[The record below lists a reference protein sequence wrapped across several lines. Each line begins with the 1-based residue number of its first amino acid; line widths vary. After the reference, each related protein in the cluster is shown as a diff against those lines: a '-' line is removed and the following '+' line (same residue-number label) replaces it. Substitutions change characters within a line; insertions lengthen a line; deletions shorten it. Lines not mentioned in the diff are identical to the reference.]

1 MADRTCPKCLT
12 KYRYPSI
19 LKQHFENTYHCKQ
32 TPEYITNYFIINKNK
47 NVNVNENVIENVNKC
62 LKCKKCFVNSKA
74 LNRHYKETI
83 CGKLQKISTKINLN
97 PTLIKSLTSEQLS
110 KISEIIIKNEKQIV
124 SNTANI
130 TNTINNNHITNNTIN
145 NNTIIQHINPF
156 GFEDIRTIPID
167 EMKKILN
174 SGTDAGFQIIKAIYN
189 KIENKNFY
197 KPNISR
203 SEVACLN
210 NEFNLTIYKSREFC
224 DALFDR
230 CISLLHHMLY
240 LCKDEFT
247 KNNIKC
253 IYSNIE
259 HIENTMRIEIYEKKL
274 QNVVETEF
282 RNNNMDTK
290 DRIKNFIKKIKEEA
304 DVKDNSLLMIKNSI
318 DLKDEKNEEY
328 KTSIKNEELNKL
340 FGDPKVILGLK
351 KQEIILNLRI
361 SRFEESYFYNFWKDR
376 LQNIKD
382 YIMNHKESTIGDV
395 INISKEENKI
405 NAMLDLIRLRV
416 EHARG
421 QDYIDLNI
429 NDEFKINDFKKIDF

>member
-1 MADRTCPKCLT
+1 MSDRTCPKCKT
-12 KYRYPSI
+12 VFKYPSL
-19 LKQHFENTYHCKQ
+19 LKNHMKTVYHCITSDDTIDK
-32 TPEYITNYFIINKNK
+32 YIKSIKLDKKNICNNCAQSFTRNSDLTRHK
-47 NVNVNENVIENVNKC
+47 
-62 LKCKKCFVNSKA
+62 LKSK
-74 LNRHYKETI
+74 
-83 CGKLQKISTKINLN
+83 CGKLEIAKQIEKKDGLN
-97 PTLIKSLTSEQLS
+97 KLTIEQLKLLYPNNYNS
-110 KISEIIIKNEKQIV
+110 ILDNIKTQITNTNTNPN
-124 SNTANI
+124 SNSNNI
-130 TNTINNNHITNNTIN
+130 NTINNNIMITNNTIN

-167 EMKKILN
+167 EMKRILN
-174 SGTDAGFQIIKAIYN
+174 SGEEAGIQIIKAIYN
-189 KIENKNFY
+189 KLENKNFY

-210 NEFNLTIYKSREFC
+210 DNFNLTIYKSREFC

-240 LCKDEFT
+240 LCKDEFS

-259 HIENTMRIEIYEKKL
+259 YIETTMRIEIYEKKL
-274 QNVVETEF
+274 QNIVETEF
-282 RNNNMDTK
+282 RNNNIDTK
-290 DRIKNFIKKIKEEA
+290 DRIKNFIKKLKEES
-304 DVKDNSLLMIKNSI
+304 DVKDNLLLMIKNSI

-351 KQEIILNLRI
+351 KKEIILNLRI
-361 SRFEESYFYNFWKDR
+361 SRFEDSYFYNYWKDR

-405 NAMLDLIRLRV
+405 NSMLEIIRLRS

-421 QDYIDLNI
+421 QDYIDLNV
-429 NDEFKINDFKKIDF
+429 NDEFKIDEFKEK

>member
-1 MADRTCPKCLT
+1 MADRTCPKCST

-32 TPEYITNYFIINKNK
+32 TPEYITNYFIINKT
-47 NVNVNENVIENVNKC
+47 VTENINKC
-62 LKCKKCFVNSKA
+62 LKCKKGFVNSKA

-97 PTLIKSLTSEQLS
+97 PALIKSLTSEQLT
-110 KISEIIIKNEKQIV
+110 KISEIITKNEKQNV
-124 SNTANI
+124 SNTLN
-130 TNTINNNHITNNTIN
+130 TSNTVNTINNNNITNNTIN

-156 GFEDIRTIPID
+156 GFEDIRSIPVI
-167 EMKKILN
+167 EMKSILI
-174 SGTDAGFQIIKAIYN
+174 SGAEAGIHIIKAIYN
-189 KIENKNFY
+189 KLENKNFY

-210 NEFNLTIYKSREFC
+210 NDFNLTIYKSREFC

-247 KNNIKC
+247 KKTINC
-253 IYSNIE
+253 IYNNIE
-259 HIENTMRIEIYEKKL
+259 HIENVMRVEIYDKKL
-274 QNVVETEF
+274 QNIIESEF
-282 RNNNMDTK
+282 RNNNINTK
-290 DRIKNFIKKIKEEA
+290 DRIKNFIKKIKEES
-304 DVKDNSLLMIKNSI
+304 DIKDNSLLMIKNSI
-318 DLKDEKNEEY
+318 DLKDDKNEEY

-340 FGDPKVILGLK
+340 FGDPKVLLGLK
-351 KQEIILNLRI
+351 KDEIILNLRI
-361 SRFEESYFYNFWKDR
+361 SRFEESYFYNFWIDR
-376 LQNIKD
+376 IQNIKN
-382 YIMNHKESTIGDV
+382 YIMTNKNSTIGDI

-405 NAMLDLIRLRV
+405 NSMLAIISLRV
-416 EHARG
+416 DNARG

-429 NDEFKINDFKKIDF
+429 NDEFKINDFKIQN

>member
-1 MADRTCPKCLT
+1 M
-12 KYRYPSI
+12 
-19 LKQHFENTYHCKQ
+19 
-32 TPEYITNYFIINKNK
+32 
-47 NVNVNENVIENVNKC
+47 
-62 LKCKKCFVNSKA
+62 
-74 LNRHYKETI
+74 
-83 CGKLQKISTKINLN
+83 
-97 PTLIKSLTSEQLS
+97 
-110 KISEIIIKNEKQIV
+110 
-124 SNTANI
+124 
-130 TNTINNNHITNNTIN
+130 ITNNTIN

-174 SGTDAGFQIIKAIYN
+174 SGEEAGIQIIKAIYN
-189 KIENKNFY
+189 KLENKNFY

-210 NEFNLTIYKSREFC
+210 DNFNLTIYKSREFC

-240 LCKDEFT
+240 LCKDEFS

-259 HIENTMRIEIYEKKL
+259 YIETTMRIEIYEKKL
-274 QNVVETEF
+274 QNIVETEF
-282 RNNNMDTK
+282 RNNNIDTK
-290 DRIKNFIKKIKEEA
+290 DRIKNFIKKLKEES
-304 DVKDNSLLMIKNSI
+304 DVKDNLLLMIKNSI

-351 KQEIILNLRI
+351 KKEIILNLRI
-361 SRFEESYFYNFWKDR
+361 SRFEESYFYNYWKDR

-382 YIMNHKESTIGDV
+382 YIMNHKDSTIGDV

-405 NAMLDLIRLRV
+405 NAMLEIIRLRS

-421 QDYIDLNI
+421 QDYIDLNV
-429 NDEFKINDFKKIDF
+429 NDEFKIDEFKEK

>member
-1 MADRTCPKCLT
+1 MSDRTCPKCLT

-32 TPEYITNYFIINKNK
+32 TPEYIKEFFIVNKHK
-47 NVNVNENVIENVNKC
+47 KIIIENSIY
-62 LKCKKCFVNSKA
+62 KCKKCKKEYLNSKA

-83 CGKLQKISTKINLN
+83 CGKLQTISTKINIHQDLMN
-97 PTLIKSLTSEQLS
+97 SLTSEQLK
-110 KISEIIIKNEKQIV
+110 KISEIIVKNEKKQNI

-130 TNTINNNHITNNTIN
+130 TNTINNNIINNTIN

-174 SGTDAGFQIIKAIYN
+174 SGEEAGIQIIKAIYN
-189 KIENKNFY
+189 KLENKNFY

-210 NEFNLTIYKSREFC
+210 DNFNLTIYKSREFC

-240 LCKDEFT
+240 LCKDEFS

-259 HIENTMRIEIYEKKL
+259 YIETTMRIEIYEKKL
-274 QNVVETEF
+274 QNIVETEF
-282 RNNNMDTK
+282 RNNNIDTK
-290 DRIKNFIKKIKEEA
+290 DRIKNFIKKLKEEA
-304 DVKDNSLLMIKNSI
+304 DVKDNLILMIKNSI

-328 KTSIKNEELNKL
+328 KTSIKNEELKKL

-351 KQEIILNLRI
+351 KKEIILNLRI
-361 SRFEESYFYNFWKDR
+361 SRFEESYFYNYWKDR

-405 NAMLDLIRLRV
+405 NSMLEIIRLRT

-421 QDYIDLNI
+421 QDYIDLNV
-429 NDEFKINDFKKIDF
+429 NDEFKIDEFKEK

>member
-1 MADRTCPKCLT
+1 MSDRTCPKCKT
-12 KYRYPSI
+12 VFKYPSL
-19 LKQHFENTYHCKQ
+19 LKTHM
-32 TPEYITNYFIINKNK
+32 K
-47 NVNVNENVIENVNKC
+47 NVFHCITSDDNIEKYIKSIKLDKQNSCEKC
-62 LKCKKCFVNSKA
+62 AKSFTRNTDLTRHKLKSK
-74 LNRHYKETI
+74 
-83 CGKLQKISTKINLN
+83 CGKLEIAKQIENQHGLN
-97 PTLIKSLTSEQLS
+97 KLTIEQLKLLYPNNYNS
-110 KISEIIIKNEKQIV
+110 ILDTIKTQIT
-124 SNTANI
+124 NNN
-130 TNTINNNHITNNTIN
+130 NTINNTIMITNNTIN

-429 NDEFKINDFKKIDF
+429 NDEFKINDFKKIDC